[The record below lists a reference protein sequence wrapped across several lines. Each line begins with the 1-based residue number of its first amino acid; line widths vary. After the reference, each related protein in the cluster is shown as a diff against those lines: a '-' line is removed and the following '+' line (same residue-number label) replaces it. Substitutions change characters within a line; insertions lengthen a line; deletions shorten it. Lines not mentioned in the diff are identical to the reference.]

1 DGKFKSNVAMETFKL
16 DSKADYSKSYIFT
29 RPRKKEAAK
38 KDKKHTELPST
49 PEMKTAPDSEG
60 TAITPD
66 NEPEKLQ
73 VPVPESQWTKPF
85 KW

>member
-1 DGKFKSNVAMETFKL
+1 HIYLQGQE
-16 DSKADYSKSYIFT
+16 
-29 RPRKKEAAK
+29 RKKKRK

-49 PEMKTAPDSEG
+49 PEMKTGPDYEG
-60 TAITPD
+60 TAITPG

>member
-1 DGKFKSNVAMETFKL
+1 MTA
-16 DSKADYSKSYIFT
+16 YIFT

-49 PEMKTAPDSEG
+49 PDIKTTPDSEG
-60 TAITPD
+60 TGITPG
-66 NEPEKLQ
+66 NEPEKSQ